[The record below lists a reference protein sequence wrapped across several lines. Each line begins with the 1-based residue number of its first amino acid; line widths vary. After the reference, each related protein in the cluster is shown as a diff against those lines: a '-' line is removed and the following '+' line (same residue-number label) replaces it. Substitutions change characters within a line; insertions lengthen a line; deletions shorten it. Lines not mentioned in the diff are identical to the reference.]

1 MTEHRST
8 VVPPAADVH
17 RDVAPAGAAHARRGS
32 GAPPPSP
39 GRGDRAAG
47 GHRFRDELGDFFR
60 FLRHPRFAPRLY
72 GPRRGSG
79 WWADWF
85 PPLSLWRLLQ
95 WAAWLWFFNLVIWG
109 PLAVLAAGAGGA
121 THRLDLNN
129 VPWLQ
134 ALLWAPIVEELVF
147 RYGLRR
153 PGLAWW
159 VVPIAVAIMLT
170 GPTWPG
176 LLALAGTILLCWL
189 PYLMSSA
196 PAWMTRAWPWR
207 YRVRYRRCFPA
218 LFFLASLLFAA
229 VHLYN
234 FKLHQTPWWVLP
246 ILVAPQ
252 FATGLVLG
260 WMRVRR
266 GIGAS
271 MLLHGIFNGGPL
283 LVVWLIVRHAP
294 ELMN

>member
-1 MTEHRST
+1 MASRGGG
-8 VVPPAADVH
+8 
-17 RDVAPAGAAHARRGS
+17 AGS
-32 GAPPPSP
+32 PPPRRT
-39 GRGDRAAG
+39 GKTAG
-47 GHRFRDELGDFFR
+47 GLRFRDELGDFFR
-60 FLRHPRFAPRLY
+60 FLRHPRFGPRLY
-72 GPRRGSG
+72 GPRHGSG

-109 PLAVLAAGAGGA
+109 PLAVVAAGAGGA

-134 ALLWAPIVEELVF
+134 ALLWAPVVEELVF

-153 PGLAWW
+153 PGVAWW
-159 VVPIAVAIMLT
+159 LVPVSIAIMLT
-170 GPTWPG
+170 GPKWPA
-176 LLALAGTILLCWL
+176 LLMLAGVILLCWW
-189 PYLMSSA
+189 PYLSPRA
-196 PAWMTRAWPWR
+196 PAWATRCWPWR
-207 YRVRYRRCFPA
+207 YRVFYRRCFPA
-218 LFFLASLLFAA
+218 LFYLASLLFAA

-260 WMRVRR
+260 WVRIRR

-271 MLLHGIFNGGPL
+271 MLLHCIFNGGPL
-283 LVVWLIVRHAP
+283 LVVWIIIRYMP
-294 ELMN
+294 EMVT

>member
-1 MTEHRST
+1 MSEPSSDAAL
-8 VVPPAADVH
+8 PQSAEQPAS
-17 RDVAPAGAAHARRGS
+17 RGRQGAGRLDDG
-32 GAPPPSP
+32 GQPPSP
-39 GRGDRAAG
+39 RRTARKAAG
-47 GHRFRDELGDFFR
+47 LRFRDELGDFFR
-60 FLRHPRFAPRLY
+60 FLRRPGFGPRLY
-72 GPRRGSG
+72 GPRGGSG

-85 PPLSLWRLLQ
+85 PPLSPWRLLQ

-109 PLAVLAAGAGGA
+109 PLAVVAAGAGGA

-147 RYGLRR
+147 RYALRR
-153 PGLAWW
+153 PGTAWW
-159 VVPIAVAIMLT
+159 LVPVAVAIMLT
-170 GPTWPG
+170 GPKWPA
-176 LLALAGTILLCWL
+176 LLALAAVILLCWGPHL
-189 PYLMSSA
+189 APRA
-196 PAWMTRAWPWR
+196 PAWMTRPLPWR
-207 YRVRYRRCFPA
+207 FRVFYRRCIPV
-218 LFFLASLLFAA
+218 LFYLASLLFAA

-234 FKLHQTPWWVLP
+234 FRLHHTPWWILP

-260 WMRVRR
+260 WVRMRR

-283 LVVWLIVRHAP
+283 LVVWLIIRHMP
-294 ELMN
+294 EIVN